1 MESIR
6 ANEGD
11 AAVQR
16 YYWELGRRIHHD
28 RDFMNFELTDVLRSI
43 NVNAD
48 HQVAFENPEFD
59 EDIRSRMDKGI
70 SLAGDDIGTPIIGF
84 EDEKGETFG
93 IFGPVITRVPD
104 KRQSLELWDSVV
116 LLTTTPGFWELKR
129 TRTEKP
135 EFGERP

>member
-1 MESIR
+1 MDITWQPISLYFKNNPAEDNPRLPWYERSHNLLRVMESIR

-28 RDFMNFELTDVLRSI
+28 RDFMNFELSDVLRSI
-43 NVNAD
+43 NVSAD

-70 SLAGDDIGTPIIGF
+70 SL
-84 EDEKGETFG
+84 
-93 IFGPVITRVPD
+93 
-104 KRQSLELWDSVV
+104 SLIHI
-116 LLTTTPGFWELKR
+116 
-129 TRTEKP
+129 
-135 EFGERP
+135 

>member
-28 RDFMNFELTDVLRSI
+28 RDFMNFELSDVLRSI

-84 EDEKGETFG
+84 EDEKGEPFG

-104 KRQSLELWDSVV
+104 LSLIHI
-116 LLTTTPGFWELKR
+116 
-129 TRTEKP
+129 
-135 EFGERP
+135 